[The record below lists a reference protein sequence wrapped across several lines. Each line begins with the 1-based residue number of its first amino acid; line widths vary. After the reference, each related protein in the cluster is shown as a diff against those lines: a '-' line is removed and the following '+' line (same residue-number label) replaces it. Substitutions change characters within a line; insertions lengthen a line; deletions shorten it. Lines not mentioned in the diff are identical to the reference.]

1 VGRLQGR
8 DDSPLTARGRAQA
21 ASLAAAAR
29 SLGVRHVCASP
40 LGRAL
45 ATARGAVEA
54 CGASLSIHDAL
65 MEVSFGDASG
75 GTVEDAA
82 ARWPEWRVA
91 RERDLWNTRWPN
103 GESYADAAERVRAW
117 VASASPPWTAQPTL
131 VVAHQ
136 TVLRAFLVAIAGQ
149 PFDRALEETFPAGE
163 PVAVTPL
170 APGMKD

>member
-1 VGRLQGR
+1 MGRLQGR

-21 ASLAAAAR
+21 EALAHAAR
-29 SLGVRHVCASP
+29 ALGVRHVCASP

-54 CGASLSIHDAL
+54 CGATLSIHDAL

-82 ARWPEWRVA
+82 ARWPEWALA
-91 RERDLWNTRWPN
+91 RERDLWSTRWPN
-103 GESYADAAERVRAW
+103 GESYADAATRVRTW
-117 VASASPPWTAQPTL
+117 VEASAPAWTEQPTL

-136 TVLRAFLVAIAGQ
+136 TVLRAFLVAICGL
-149 PFDRALEETFPAGE
+149 PFERALAETFPAGE
-163 PVAVTPL
+163 PVGVTPL
-170 APGMKD
+170 APAPRD